1 MLQNF
6 RYFNTFNIQD
16 MLERINLHR
25 KDVKLLLETG
35 SQLLD
40 GSDDSR
46 FVDDIN
52 VKFVELENLVNERH
66 LFFEKLLT
74 KWRLFMERKNRLKE
88 VMKSSRMISSL
99 NKLQSE
105 KLLQTYTQ
113 ECQVIL
119 DEKTEC
125 RKKLFFDN
133 IFPESVNIKCL

>member
-1 MLQNF
+1 
-6 RYFNTFNIQD
+6 

-119 DEKTEC
+119 DEKTMS
-125 RKKLFFDN
+125 KKTFF
-133 IFPESVNIKCL
+133 

>member
-1 MLQNF
+1 MFQSF
-6 RYFNTFNIQD
+6 RYFNTFDIQD

-99 NKLQSE
+99 NKLPSE

-119 DEKTEC
+119 D
-125 RKKLFFDN
+125 
-133 IFPESVNIKCL
+133 